1 MFKYTIKRLF
11 QSLVTVLLVI
21 SAVFL
26 LLRMLP
32 KDYFFTEEQLIKLT
46 EEQQEDLLRK
56 NGYLDP
62 PFVQLGNFYK
72 NLIKTEHNA
81 HYFDS
86 VNLVDEETF
95 EISFKDKGA
104 AAKVAAADVQ
114 FERVEGVTDK
124 YPLVT
129 VNSVSVSE
137 DPEKPNTVVLKTDG
151 PVQKKVAYRVTCGD
165 HNGTF
170 TVRKEGKTVAVK
182 DEKTTGTWDYITH
195 MRVWLNFGKSHRVQ
209 TGLDVTEIIGSKMA
223 ISMRIGLCA
232 LAIALIVGVPL
243 GIMQAR
249 YKDGLLDGA
258 GQAFTIFINAVPHLV
273 TYFLVMIIG
282 SRLFGLPIQ
291 YTVTDP
297 KSAILPM
304 VALSMGSIASYM
316 LWMRRY
322 MVDELNKDYIR
333 LAKLKGMSTTQVMFR
348 HVMKNAFLP
357 LAQYLPYS
365 VLLTVGGSILVEKMF
380 GVPGLG
386 NLLPD
391 AIAKYDS
398 NLVIAIVSLYASL
411 GIMGLFLGDVLMIIL
426 DPRIRLTE
434 KGGTR

>member
-1 MFKYTIKRLF
+1 MLKYTIKRLF

-32 KDYFFTEEQLIKLT
+32 TDYFFTEEQLIKLT
-46 EEQQEDLLRK
+46 EEQQQDLLRA

-72 NLIKTEHNA
+72 NLVKTEHKA
-81 HYFDS
+81 HYFEN
-86 VNLVDEETF
+86 VNLVDESTF
-95 EISFKDKGA
+95 EISFKDKKA
-104 AAKVAAADVQ
+104 AAKVSAGDVQ
-114 FERVEGVTDK
+114 FERVEGVTEK
-124 YPLVT
+124 YPLVKVT
-129 VNSVSVSE
+129 EVSVSA
-137 DPEKPNTVVLKTDG
+137 DPEKPNTIILKTDH
-151 PVQKKVAYRVTCGD
+151 PVQKKVAYSVTCGE
-165 HNGTF
+165 HSGTF
-170 TVRKEGKTVAVK
+170 TVRKEGKSVAVK
-182 DEKTTGTWDYITH
+182 DEKTHDNWDYVTH

-209 TGLDVTEIIGSKMA
+209 TGLDVTEIISSKIA

-232 LAIALIVGVPL
+232 LAIALLVGVPL

-249 YKDGLLDGA
+249 YKDGLFDGI
-258 GQAFTIFINAVPHLV
+258 GQGFTIFINAVPSLV
-273 TYFLVMIIG
+273 TYFLVMIVG

-304 VALSMGSIASYM
+304 IALSMGSIASYM

-411 GIMGLFLGDVLMIIL
+411 GIIGLFLGDVLMIIL

>member
-1 MFKYTIKRLF
+1 MLKYTIKRLF
-11 QSLVTVLLVI
+11 QSLLTVLLII
-21 SAVFL
+21 SVVFL
-26 LLRMLP
+26 LLRLLP
-32 KDYFFTEEQLIKLT
+32 TDYFFTEEQLIKLT
-46 EEQQEDLLRK
+46 EEQQQDLLRA

-62 PFVQLGNFYK
+62 PFVQLANFYK
-72 NLIKTEHNA
+72 NLVKTEHKA

-86 VNLVDEETF
+86 VNLVDDDTF
-95 EISFKDKGA
+95 EIIFHNKNA
-104 AAKVAAADVQ
+104 AAQVKPEEVLFERADGQNPEDNVKVTAAA
-114 FERVEGVTDK
+114 
-124 YPLVT
+124 
-129 VNSVSVSE
+129 VSAE
-137 DPEKPNTVVLKTDG
+137 NPNVVVLTTEN
-151 PVQKKVAYRVTCGD
+151 PVQKKLAYRVTVGV

-170 TVRKEGKTVAVK
+170 TVRKEGKAVAIK
-182 DEKTTGTWDYITH
+182 DEKSTDTMDYLLN

-209 TGLDVTEIIGSKMA
+209 TGLDVTEIIASKIA

-232 LAIALIVGVPL
+232 LAIALAVGVPV

-258 GQAFTIFINAVPHLV
+258 GQAFTIFINAVPSLV
-273 TYFLVMIIG
+273 TYFLVMIAG

-304 VALSMGSIASYM
+304 IALSMGSIASYM

-411 GIMGLFLGDVLMIIL
+411 GIIGLFLGDVLMIML

-434 KGGTR
+434 KGGSR

>member
-1 MFKYTIKRLF
+1 MLKYTIKRLF
-11 QSLVTVLLVI
+11 QSLLTVLLVI

-26 LLRMLP
+26 LLRLLP
-32 KDYFFTEEQLIKLT
+32 TDYFFTEEQLIKLT
-46 EEQQEDLLRK
+46 DEQQEDLLRK

-62 PFVQLGNFYK
+62 PFVQLANFYK
-72 NLIKTEHNA
+72 NLVKTEHKA

-86 VNLVDEETF
+86 VNLVDNATF
-95 EISFKDKGA
+95 EISFLDKGA
-104 AAKVAAADVQ
+104 AAKVKPEDVRFERADGQPQDPAITVVAAAVKADA
-114 FERVEGVTDK
+114 
-124 YPLVT
+124 
-129 VNSVSVSE
+129 
-137 DPEKPNTVVLKTDG
+137 PNTVVLTTDN
-151 PVQKKVAYRVTCGD
+151 PVQKKINYCMTVGD

-170 TVRKEGKTVAVK
+170 TVRKEGKSVAVK
-182 DEKTTGTWDYITH
+182 DEKSTSTMDYLLH

-223 ISMRIGLCA
+223 VSMKIGLAA
-232 LAIALIVGVPL
+232 LAIALVIGVPM

-249 YKDGLLDGA
+249 YKDGILDGA

-273 TYFLVMIIG
+273 TYFLVMIVG
-282 SRLFGLPIQ
+282 NRLFGLDIQ
-291 YTVTDP
+291 YTVTNP
-297 KSAILPM
+297 RSAILPM

-398 NLVIAIVSLYASL
+398 NLVIAVVSLYASL
-411 GIMGLFLGDVLMIIL
+411 GIMGLFLGDVLMIVL

>member
-1 MFKYTIKRLF
+1 MFKYTIKRLC

-26 LLRMLP
+26 LLRLLP
-32 KDYFFTEEQLIKLT
+32 TDYFFTEEQLIKLT
-46 EEQQEDLLRK
+46 DEQQEDLLRK

-62 PFVQLGNFYK
+62 PLVQLANFYK
-72 NLIKTEHNA
+72 NLVKTEHNA

-86 VNLVDEETF
+86 VNLVDESTF
-95 EISFKDKGA
+95 EVTFLEKGA
-104 AAKVAAADVQ
+104 ADKVKPEEVSFERADGQPQEVAITVVAAAVK
-114 FERVEGVTDK
+114 EGD
-124 YPLVT
+124 
-129 VNSVSVSE
+129 
-137 DPEKPNTVVLKTDG
+137 PNTVVLTTDN
-151 PVQKKVAYRVTCGD
+151 PVEKKINYRITVGD

-170 TVRKEGKTVAVK
+170 TVRKEGKSVAMK
-182 DEKTTGTWDYITH
+182 DEKTTGTWDYVTH

-232 LAIALIVGVPL
+232 LIIALVIGVPL

-273 TYFLVMIIG
+273 TYFLVMIVG

-398 NLVIAIVSLYASL
+398 NLVIAVVSLYASL
-411 GIMGLFLGDVLMIIL
+411 GIMGLFLGDVLMILL

>member
-1 MFKYTIKRLF
+1 MIKYTLKRLF

-21 SAVFL
+21 SVVFL
-26 LLRMLP
+26 LLRLLP
-32 KDYFFTEEQLIKLT
+32 TDYFFTEEQLIKLT

-62 PFVQLGNFYK
+62 PLVQLANFYK
-72 NLIKTEHNA
+72 ELVKTDHNA
-81 HYFDS
+81 HYFDV
-86 VNLVDEETF
+86 VNLVDDSTF
-95 EISFKDKGA
+95 EITLKSAGD
-104 AAKVAAADVQ
+104 AAKVKAEDVQ
-114 FERVEGVTDK
+114 FARVEGVNEK
-124 YPLVT
+124 YPLVKAT
-129 VNSVSVSE
+129 AVTT
-137 DPEKPNTVVLKTDG
+137 DAAKPGVVIITTDN
-151 PVQKKVAYRVTCGD
+151 PVQKKVAYEVTAGS
-165 HNGTF
+165 HTGTF
-170 TVRKEGKTVAVK
+170 TVRKEGKEVAVK
-182 DEKTTGTWDYITH
+182 DEKTTDTMDYVTH

-209 TGLDVTEIIGSKMA
+209 TGLDVTEIISSKIT
-223 ISMRIGLCA
+223 ISMRIGLAA
-232 LAIALIVGVPL
+232 LAIALVVGVPL

-249 YKDGLLDGA
+249 YKDGLFDGV
-258 GQAFTIFINAVPHLV
+258 GQGFTIFINAVPHLV
-273 TYFLVMIIG
+273 TYFLVMIVG

-297 KSAILPM
+297 RSAILPM
-304 VALSMGSIASYM
+304 VSLSMGSIASYM

-391 AIAKYDS
+391 AIAKYDT
-398 NLVIAIVSLYASL
+398 NLVIAIVSLYATL
-411 GIMGLFLGDVLMIIL
+411 GILGLFLGDVLMILL

>member
-1 MFKYTIKRLF
+1 MFKYTIKRLC
-11 QSLVTVLLVI
+11 QSLITVLLVV

-26 LLRMLP
+26 LLRLLP
-32 KDYFFTEEQLIKLT
+32 TDYFFTEEQLIKLT
-46 EEQQEDLLRK
+46 EEQQHDMLK
-56 NGYLDP
+56 TAGYLDH
-62 PFVQLGNFYK
+62 PFVQLGRFYK
-72 NLIKTEHNA
+72 NLIKTEHKA
-81 HYFDS
+81 HYYDS
-86 VNLVDEETF
+86 VNLVDDSTF
-95 EISFKDKGA
+95 EITFLQKGA
-104 AAKVAAADVQ
+104 AEKVKAEDVS
-114 FERVEGVTDK
+114 FTRTEGVTDA
-124 YPLVT
+124 YPVVT
-129 VNSVSVSE
+129 VSGVSVST
-137 DPEKPNTVVLKTDG
+137 DPEKPNTVVLKTDL
-151 PVQKKVAYRVTCGD
+151 PVQKKVKYDVSCGG
-165 HNGTF
+165 HTGNF
-170 TVRKEGKTVAVK
+170 TVRKEGKAVAVK
-182 DEKTTGTWDYITH
+182 DEKTSDNWDYFTH
-195 MRVWLNFGKSHRVQ
+195 MRLWLNFGESRRVQ
-209 TGLDVTEIIGSKMA
+209 TGLPVTEIIGSKMA
-223 ISMRIGLCA
+223 ISMRIGLAA
-232 LAIALIVGVPL
+232 LAIALVVGVPL

-249 YKDGLLDGA
+249 YKDGLLDGI
-258 GQAFTIFINAVPHLV
+258 GQGFTIFINAVPSLV

-282 SRLFGLPIQ
+282 SRLFGMPIQ
-291 YTVTDP
+291 YTTTDP

-391 AIAKYDS
+391 AIAKYDT
-398 NLVIAIVSLYASL
+398 NLVQAIVSLYASL
-411 GIMGLFLGDVLMIIL
+411 GIIGLFLGDVLMIIL

>member
-1 MFKYTIKRLF
+1 MFKYTIKRLC

-26 LLRMLP
+26 LLRLLP
-32 KDYFFTEEQLIKLT
+32 TDYFFTEEQLIKLT
-46 EEQQEDLLRK
+46 QEQQEDLLRK

-62 PFVQLGNFYK
+62 PFVQLANFYK
-72 NLIKTEHNA
+72 NLVKTEHKP

-86 VNLVDEETF
+86 VNLVDASTF
-95 EISFKDKGA
+95 EISFLEKDA
-104 AAKVAAADVQ
+104 AAKVKPEDVRFDRADGQAQEVAITVVAAAVKADA
-114 FERVEGVTDK
+114 
-124 YPLVT
+124 
-129 VNSVSVSE
+129 
-137 DPEKPNTVVLKTDG
+137 PNTVVLTTDN
-151 PVQKKVAYRVTCGD
+151 PVQKKINYLVTVGD
-165 HNGTF
+165 HDGTF
-170 TVRKEGKTVAVK
+170 TVRKEGKSVAVK
-182 DEKTTGTWDYITH
+182 DEKTNGTWDYITH

-209 TGLDVTEIIGSKMA
+209 TGLDVTEIIGSKMS
-223 ISMRIGLCA
+223 ISMRIGLAA
-232 LAIALIVGVPL
+232 LAIALVVGVPL

-282 SRLFGLPIQ
+282 NRLLGLPIQ

-304 VALSMGSIASYM
+304 IALSMGSIASYM

-398 NLVIAIVSLYASL
+398 NLVIAVVSLYASL

>member
-1 MFKYTIKRLF
+1 MLKYTIKRLF
-11 QSLVTVLLVI
+11 QSLLTVLLVI

-26 LLRMLP
+26 LLRLLP
-32 KDYFFTEEQLIKLT
+32 TDYFFTEEQLIKLT
-46 EEQQEDLLRK
+46 DEQQEDLLRK

-62 PFVQLGNFYK
+62 PFVQLANFYK
-72 NLIKTEHNA
+72 NLVKTEHKA

-86 VNLVDEETF
+86 VNLVDDATF
-95 EISFKDKGA
+95 EISFFDKGA
-104 AAKVAAADVQ
+104 AAKVKPEDVRFERADGQPQDPAITVVAAAVKADA
-114 FERVEGVTDK
+114 
-124 YPLVT
+124 
-129 VNSVSVSE
+129 
-137 DPEKPNTVVLKTDG
+137 PNTVVLTTDN
-151 PVQKKVAYRVTCGD
+151 PVQKKINYCMTVGD

-170 TVRKEGKTVAVK
+170 TVRKEGKSVAVK
-182 DEKTTGTWDYITH
+182 DEKSTSTMDYLLH

-223 ISMRIGLCA
+223 VSMKIGLAA
-232 LAIALIVGVPL
+232 LAIALVVGVPM

-249 YKDGLLDGA
+249 YKDGILDGA

-273 TYFLVMIIG
+273 TYFLVMIVG
-282 SRLFGLPIQ
+282 NRLFGLDIQ
-291 YTVTDP
+291 YTVTNP
-297 KSAILPM
+297 RSAILPM

-398 NLVIAIVSLYASL
+398 NLVIAVVSLYASL
-411 GIMGLFLGDVLMIIL
+411 GIMGLFLGDVLMIVL

>member
-1 MFKYTIKRLF
+1 MLKYTIKRLL
-11 QSLVTVLLVI
+11 QSLVTVLLVV

-26 LLRMLP
+26 LLRLLP
-32 KDYFFTEEQLIKLT
+32 TDYFFTEEQLIKLT
-46 EEQQEDLLRK
+46 EEQQQDLLRA

-72 NLIKTEHNA
+72 NLIKSEHRA

-86 VNLVDEETF
+86 VNLVDDSTF
-95 EISFKDKGA
+95 EVSFKDKNA
-104 AAKVAAADVQ
+104 AGKLTAGEIT
-114 FERVEGVTDK
+114 FERVEGVTEE
-124 YPLVT
+124 YPVVT
-129 VNSVSVSE
+129 VSAVAVST
-137 DPEKPNTVVLKTDG
+137 DPEKPNTAVLTTDV
-151 PVQKKVAYRVTCGD
+151 PVQKKVAYRVNCGE
-165 HNGTF
+165 HNATF
-170 TVRKEGKTVAVK
+170 TVRKEGKSVALK
-182 DEKTTGTWDYITH
+182 DEKTTSNMDYFTH
-195 MRVWLNFGKSHRVQ
+195 MSVWLNFGKSHRVQ
-209 TGLDVTEIIGSKMA
+209 TGLDVTEIIASKMA
-223 ISMRIGLCA
+223 ISMRIGLMA
-232 LAIALIVGVPL
+232 LAIALVVGVPL

-249 YKDGLLDGA
+249 YKDGLFDGI
-258 GQAFTIFINAVPHLV
+258 GQGFTIFINAVPHLV

-282 SRLFGLPIQ
+282 SRVFGLPIQ

-304 VALSMGSIASYM
+304 VSLSMGSIASYM

-365 VLLTVGGSILVEKMF
+365 VLLTVGGSILVEKVF

-411 GIMGLFLGDVLMIIL
+411 GILGLFLGDVLMIIL

>member
-11 QSLVTVLLVI
+11 QSLLTVLLVI

-26 LLRMLP
+26 LLRLLP
-32 KDYFFTEEQLIKLT
+32 TEYFFTEEQNIKLT
-46 EEQQEDLLRK
+46 EEQKEDLLRQ

-72 NLIKTEHNA
+72 NLIKTEHKA

-86 VNLVDEETF
+86 VNLVDDSTF
-95 EISFKDKGA
+95 EVTFLTKGA
-104 AAKVAAADVQ
+104 AEKVKAEEVL
-114 FERVEGVTDK
+114 FERADGQNPEDN
-124 YPLVT
+124 VT
-129 VNSVSVSE
+129 VSAVKVST
-137 DPEKPNTVVLKTDG
+137 EKENTVILTTES
-151 PVQKKVAYRVTCGD
+151 PVQKKLNYRVTVGE

-170 TVRKEGKTVAVK
+170 TVRKEGKAVAIK
-182 DEKTTGTWDYITH
+182 DEKTTGTMDYLLN
-195 MRVWLNFGKSHRVQ
+195 MRLWLNFGKSHRVQ
-209 TGLDVTEIIGSKMA
+209 TGLDVTEIIASKIT

-232 LAIALIVGVPL
+232 LAIALAVGVPL

-258 GQAFTIFINAVPHLV
+258 GQAFTIFINAVPSLV

-304 VALSMGSIASYM
+304 IALSMGSIASYM

-411 GIMGLFLGDVLMIIL
+411 GIIGLFLGDVLMIIL

>member
-1 MFKYTIKRLF
+1 MLKYTIKRLF
-11 QSLVTVLLVI
+11 QSLVTVLLVV

-26 LLRMLP
+26 LLRLLP
-32 KDYFFTEEQLIKLT
+32 TEYFFTEEQNMKLT
-46 EEQQEDLLRK
+46 DEQKEDLLRQH
-56 NGYLDP
+56 GYLDP

-72 NLIKTEHNA
+72 NLIKTEHQP

-86 VNLVDEETF
+86 VVLGEGNTF
-95 EISFKDKGA
+95 EISFREKNA
-104 AAKVAAADVQ
+104 AAAVKPEDVSFVRADGQPQEV
-114 FERVEGVTDK
+114 V
-124 YPLVT
+124 VT
-129 VNSVSVSE
+129 VLETAVN
-137 DPEKPNTVVLKTDG
+137 PEKPNTVVLTTDN
-151 PVQKKVAYRVTCGD
+151 PVQKKISYRVTVGE
-165 HNGTF
+165 HSGTF
-170 TVRKEGKTVAVK
+170 TVRKEGKVVSVK

-209 TGLDVTEIIGSKMA
+209 TGVDVTEIIASRIA
-223 ISMRIGLCA
+223 ISMRIGMCA
-232 LAIALIVGVPL
+232 LAIALVVGVPL

-282 SRLFGLPIQ
+282 SRVFGLPIQ
-291 YTVTDP
+291 YTTTDS

-398 NLVIAIVSLYASL
+398 NLVIAAVSLYATL
-411 GIMGLFLGDVLMIIL
+411 GILGLFLGDVLMILL

>member
-1 MFKYTIKRLF
+1 MPKYTIKRLF
-11 QSLVTVLLVI
+11 QSLLTVLLVI

-26 LLRMLP
+26 LLRLLP
-32 KDYFFTEEQLIKLT
+32 TDYFFTEEQLIKLT
-46 EEQQEDLLRK
+46 DEQQEDLLRK

-72 NLIKTEHNA
+72 NLVKTEHNA

-86 VNLVDEETF
+86 VNLVDESTF
-95 EISFKDKGA
+95 EISFLDKGA
-104 AAKVAAADVQ
+104 AAKVKPEEVSFERADGQPQDAVITVTAAAVKADA
-114 FERVEGVTDK
+114 
-124 YPLVT
+124 
-129 VNSVSVSE
+129 
-137 DPEKPNTVVLKTDG
+137 PNTVVLTTDN
-151 PVQKKVAYRVTCGD
+151 PVQKKINYRVTVGD

-182 DEKTTGTWDYITH
+182 DEATTGTWDYITH

-209 TGLDVTEIIGSKMA
+209 TGLDVTEIIASKMA

-282 SRLFGLPIQ
+282 SRFFGLPIQ

-411 GIMGLFLGDVLMIIL
+411 GIIGLFLGDVLMILL

>member
-1 MFKYTIKRLF
+1 MLKYTIKRLF
-11 QSLVTVLLVI
+11 QSMVTVLLVI

-26 LLRMLP
+26 LLRLLP
-32 KDYFFTEEQLIKLT
+32 TDYFFTEEQLIKLT
-46 EEQQEDLLRK
+46 DEQQEDLLRK

-62 PFVQLGNFYK
+62 PLVQLANFYK
-72 NLIKTEHNA
+72 NLIKTDHNA

-86 VNLVDEETF
+86 VNLVDDDTF
-95 EISFKDKGA
+95 EIIFKNKAD
-104 AAKVAAADVQ
+104 AAKANAEGIF
-114 FERVEGVTDK
+114 FERVEGVNDQ
-124 YPLVT
+124 YPRVNVT
-129 VNSVSVSE
+129 AVSVSTE
-137 DPEKPNTVVLKTDG
+137 NPNVLILTTDN
-151 PVQKKVAYRVTCGD
+151 PVQKKAAYRVTCGD
-165 HNGTF
+165 HEGTF
-170 TVRKEGKTVAVK
+170 TIRKEGKEVAVK
-182 DEKTTGTWDYITH
+182 DEVTTSTMDYVTH
-195 MRVWLNFGKSHRVQ
+195 MRVWMNFGKSHRVQ

-223 ISMRIGLCA
+223 ISMRIGLSA
-232 LAIALIVGVPL
+232 LVIALLVGVPL

-249 YKDGLLDGA
+249 YKDGILDGA

-282 SRLFGLPIQ
+282 SRLFGMPIQ

-304 VALSMGSIASYM
+304 VSLSMGSIASYM

-357 LAQYLPYS
+357 LAQYLPYA

-398 NLVIAIVSLYASL
+398 NLVIAVVSLYASL
-411 GIMGLFLGDVLMIIL
+411 GIMGLFLGDVLMILL

>member
-11 QSLVTVLLVI
+11 QSLITVLLVI

-26 LLRMLP
+26 LLRLLP
-32 KDYFFTEEQLIKLT
+32 TDYFFTEEQLIKLT
-46 EEQQEDLLRK
+46 EEQQEELLRA

-72 NLIKTEHNA
+72 NLVKTEHKA

-86 VNLVDEETF
+86 VNLVDDSTF
-95 EISFKDKGA
+95 EITFLSSDA
-104 AAKVAAADVQ
+104 AAKVKAEEVL
-114 FERVEGVTDK
+114 FERADGQKAEDNVK
-124 YPLVT
+124 
-129 VNSVSVSE
+129 VSAVKVST
-137 DPEKPNTVVLKTDG
+137 EKENTVILTTES
-151 PVQKKVAYRVTCGD
+151 PVQKKQAYRVTVGV

-170 TVRKEGKTVAVK
+170 TVRKEGKSVVVK
-182 DEKTTGTWDYITH
+182 DEKSTDTMDYLLN
-195 MRVWLNFGKSHRVQ
+195 MRLWLNFGKSHRVQ
-209 TGLDVTEIIGSKMA
+209 TGLDVTEIIASKMG

-232 LAIALIVGVPL
+232 LAIALAVGVPL

-249 YKDGLLDGA
+249 YKDGLLDAA
-258 GQAFTIFINAVPHLV
+258 GQAFTIFINAVPSLV

-282 SRLFGLPIQ
+282 SRLFGLPMQ

-411 GIMGLFLGDVLMIIL
+411 GIIGLFLGDVLMIIL

>member
-1 MFKYTIKRLF
+1 MLKYTVKRLF
-11 QSLVTVLLVI
+11 QSLITVLLVV

-26 LLRMLP
+26 LLRLLP
-32 KDYFFTEEQLIKLT
+32 TDYFFTEEQLIKLT
-46 EEQQEDLLRK
+46 EEQQQDLLRSS
-56 NGYLDP
+56 GYLDH

-72 NLIKTEHNA
+72 NLIKSEHKA
-81 HYFDS
+81 HYYNE
-86 VNLVDEETF
+86 VNLVDESTF
-95 EISFKDKGA
+95 EVSFLDKKA
-104 AAKVAAADVQ
+104 AAALKPEDVL
-114 FERVEGVTDK
+114 FERVEGVTEE
-124 YPLVT
+124 YPAVRA
-129 VNSVSVSE
+129 VEISVST
-137 DPEKPNTVVLKTDG
+137 DPEKPNTVVIRTDG
-151 PVQKKVAYRVTCGD
+151 PVQKKIAYRLTCGV
-165 HNGTF
+165 HSGTF

-182 DEKTTGTWDYITH
+182 DEATTDTWDLITH
-195 MRVWLNFGKSHRVQ
+195 SRVWLNFGNSHRVQ
-209 TGLDVTEIIGSKMA
+209 TGLPVVEIIGSKIA
-223 ISMRIGLCA
+223 ISMRIGLAA
-232 LAIALIVGVPL
+232 LVIALLVGVPL

-249 YKDGLLDGA
+249 YKDGFFDGV
-258 GQAFTIFINAVPHLV
+258 GQGFTIFINAVPSLV
-273 TYFLVMIIG
+273 TYFLVMIVG
-282 SRLFGLPIQ
+282 SRVFGLPIQ
-291 YTVTDP
+291 YTTTDP
-297 KSAILPM
+297 NSAILPM
-304 VALSMGSIASYM
+304 VSLAMGSIASYM

-391 AIAKYDS
+391 AIAKYDT
-398 NLVIAIVSLYASL
+398 NLVQAIVSLYASL
-411 GIMGLFLGDVLMIIL
+411 GILGLFLGDVLMILL

>member
-11 QSLVTVLLVI
+11 QSLLTVLLVI

-26 LLRMLP
+26 LLRLLP
-32 KDYFFTEEQLIKLT
+32 TEYFFTEEQNIKLT
-46 EEQQEDLLRK
+46 EEQKEDLLRQ

-72 NLIKTEHNA
+72 NLIKTEHKA

-86 VNLVDEETF
+86 VNLVDDSTF
-95 EISFKDKGA
+95 EVTFLTKGA
-104 AAKVAAADVQ
+104 AEKVKAEEVL
-114 FERVEGVTDK
+114 FERADGQNPEDNVK
-124 YPLVT
+124 
-129 VNSVSVSE
+129 VSAVKVST
-137 DPEKPNTVVLKTDG
+137 EKENTVILTTES
-151 PVQKKVAYRVTCGD
+151 PVQKKLNYRVTVGE

-170 TVRKEGKTVAVK
+170 TVRKEGKAVAIK
-182 DEKTTGTWDYITH
+182 DEKTTGTMDYLLN
-195 MRVWLNFGKSHRVQ
+195 MRLWLNFGKSHRVQ
-209 TGLDVTEIIGSKMA
+209 TGLDVTEIIASKIT

-232 LAIALIVGVPL
+232 LAIALAVGVPL

-258 GQAFTIFINAVPHLV
+258 GQAFTIFINAVPSLV

-304 VALSMGSIASYM
+304 IALSMGSIASYM

-411 GIMGLFLGDVLMIIL
+411 GIIGLFLGDVLMIML

-434 KGGTR
+434 KGGSR

>member
-1 MFKYTIKRLF
+1 MFKYTIKRLC

-26 LLRMLP
+26 LLRLLP
-32 KDYFFTEEQLIKLT
+32 TDYFFTEEQLIKLT
-46 EEQQEDLLRK
+46 DEQQEDLLRK

-62 PFVQLGNFYK
+62 PLVQLANFYK
-72 NLIKTEHNA
+72 NLVKTEHNA

-86 VNLVDEETF
+86 VNLVDASTF
-95 EISFKDKGA
+95 EVTFLEKGA
-104 AAKVAAADVQ
+104 ADKVKPEEVSFERADGQPQEVAITVVAAAVK
-114 FERVEGVTDK
+114 EGD
-124 YPLVT
+124 
-129 VNSVSVSE
+129 
-137 DPEKPNTVVLKTDG
+137 PNTVVLTTDN
-151 PVQKKVAYRVTCGD
+151 PVEKKINYRITVGD

-170 TVRKEGKTVAVK
+170 TVRKEGKSVAMK
-182 DEKTTGTWDYITH
+182 DEKTTGTWDYVTH

-232 LAIALIVGVPL
+232 LIIALIVGVPL

-273 TYFLVMIIG
+273 TYFLVMIVG

-398 NLVIAIVSLYASL
+398 NLVIAVVSLYASL
-411 GIMGLFLGDVLMIIL
+411 GIMGLFLGDVLMILL